1 VVRSSRDDDPA
12 SLTIEPA
19 DESGL
24 AWVDQHV
31 SAAKATVAAS
41 GLDEARELSPETLD
55 RLYAELASELRA
67 SDASHDAINQVVTTV
82 GLAFGQVLADRLAL
96 EWVVVSDGESAEI
109 ALQGQ
114 PGDFLVFPTHLVA
127 ARWESG
133 DTDFLVATF
142 EDARAHL
149 AELRAES

>member
-1 VVRSSRDDDPA
+1 VPPSRDDDPA

-31 SAAKATVAAS
+31 SAAKATLAAA
-41 GLDEARELSPETLD
+41 GLDETGELSPEALD
-55 RLYAELASELRA
+55 RLYAELSTELRR
-67 SDASHDAINQVVTTV
+67 SDAGHDAVNEVVTTV
-82 GLAFGQVLADRLAL
+82 GLAFGQVLADRLDL
-96 EWVVVSDGESAEI
+96 QWVVVSDGESAEI
-109 ALQGQ
+109 ALRGV

-133 DTDFLVATF
+133 ETDFLVATF
-142 EDARAHL
+142 EDARTHI
-149 AELRAES
+149 AELRPDS

>member
-1 VVRSSRDDDPA
+1 VPSSRDDDPA

-31 SAAKATVAAS
+31 AAAKSTIAAA
-41 GLDEARELSPETLD
+41 GLDEAGELSPEALD
-55 RLYAELASELRA
+55 RLYVALSSELRT
-67 SDASHDAINQVVTTV
+67 SDASHDAVNQVVTTV
-82 GLAFGQVLADRLAL
+82 GLAFGQVLADRLGL
-96 EWVVVSDGESAEI
+96 VWVVISDGESAEI

-133 DTDFLVATF
+133 ETEFLVSTF

-149 AELRAES
+149 AELRRSG